1 MRKKLMKTICTFLAC
16 ILLLNSTV
24 LAVPVENTSAQSTF
38 SSTLTREPISKITD
52 GEIQSSDIEIVKR
65 DVEGTQLLVNCK
77 GVQWYLTY
85 DIESRIAEI
94 KNLSTNESYD
104 FFVDNYYYDDA
115 TNKIVDE
122 VYYIGNTSDISK
134 NFYADSFNLDT
145 SDYVRIDLFESD
157 SAIQP
162 MTVITGWRIAQ
173 ELLEALMAIGLATI
187 IAGTTYVIATE
198 ALEYL
203 DQENYDYWR
212 ARRSSGRVWIGP
224 GISFATAVI
233 LLTDAGDVWAKTPGL
248 AQTACINASP
258 NGVALGP
265 YIHHKG
271 CVGYYYH
278 YHPTVFVIGTGE
290 YKQSSRHCWY
300 YD

>member
-16 ILLLNSTV
+16 IFLLNSTV

-203 DQENYDYWR
+203 
-212 ARRSSGRVWIGP
+212 
-224 GISFATAVI
+224 
-233 LLTDAGDVWAKTPGL
+233 LTDAGDVWAKTPGL

>member
-1 MRKKLMKTICTFLAC
+1 MF
-16 ILLLNSTV
+16 
-24 LAVPVENTSAQSTF
+24 
-38 SSTLTREPISKITD
+38 
-52 GEIQSSDIEIVKR
+52 
-65 DVEGTQLLVNCK
+65 EGTQLLVNCK

-173 ELLEALMAIGLATI
+173 ELLEALMQ
-187 IAGTTYVIATE
+187 
-198 ALEYL
+198 L
-203 DQENYDYWR
+203 DWQQ
-212 ARRSSGRVWIGP
+212 
-224 GISFATAVI
+224 
-233 LLTDAGDVWAKTPGL
+233 LLL
-248 AQTACINASP
+248 AQLMLLPPKHWNIWTKKTMII
-258 NGVALGP
+258 GELGEAVEVSGSVP
-265 YIHHKG
+265 E
-271 CVGYYYH
+271 
-278 YHPTVFVIGTGE
+278 FLLL
-290 YKQSSRHCWY
+290 QL
-300 YD
+300 

>member
-134 NFYADSFNLDT
+134 NFYADSFNLYT

-162 MTVITGWRIAQ
+162 MTVIT
-173 ELLEALMAIGLATI
+173 
-187 IAGTTYVIATE
+187 VIATE

-212 ARRSSGRVWIGP
+212 ARRSSGSVWIGP

>member
-1 MRKKLMKTICTFLAC
+1 MRKKVNENYMHFLAC

-38 SSTLTREPISKITD
+38 SSTLTSEAISKITD

-173 ELLEALMAIGLATI
+173 ELLEALMAIGLA
-187 IAGTTYVIATE
+187 
-198 ALEYL
+198 
-203 DQENYDYWR
+203 NYCWHNLCYCH
-212 ARRSSGRVWIGP
+212 RSIG
-224 GISFATAVI
+224 IF
-233 LLTDAGDVWAKTPGL
+233 
-248 AQTACINASP
+248 
-258 NGVALGP
+258 GP
-265 YIHHKG
+265 RKL
-271 CVGYYYH
+271 
-278 YHPTVFVIGTGE
+278 
-290 YKQSSRHCWY
+290 
-300 YD
+300 